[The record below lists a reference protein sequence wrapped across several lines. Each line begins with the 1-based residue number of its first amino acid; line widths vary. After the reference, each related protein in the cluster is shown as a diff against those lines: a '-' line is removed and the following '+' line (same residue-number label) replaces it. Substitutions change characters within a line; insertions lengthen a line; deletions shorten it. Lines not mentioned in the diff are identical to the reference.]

1 MIDKTNGDDEAMSI
15 DEDFI
20 LAMEHGM
27 PPMSGLGLGIDRVVS
42 ILTDEPTLRDV
53 ILFPQMKKNNQAH
66 QKVLKK

>member
-1 MIDKTNGDDEAMSI
+1 MLDKQNGDEESMSI

-42 ILTDEPTLRDV
+42 LLTDEPTLRDV
-53 ILFPQMKKNNQAH
+53 VLFPQMKK
-66 QKVLKK
+66 LIKK